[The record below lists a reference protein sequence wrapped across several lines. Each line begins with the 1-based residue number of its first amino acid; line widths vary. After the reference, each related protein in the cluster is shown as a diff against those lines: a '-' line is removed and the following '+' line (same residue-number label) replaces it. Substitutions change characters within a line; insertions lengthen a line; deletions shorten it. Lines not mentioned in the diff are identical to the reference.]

1 MQIELVETLRPG
13 QRREPEASERAGEL
27 AGGVGGWEEGGTRGG
42 RLPLPHLMQDTR
54 VRVTV
59 SREVWFGARA
69 DERSPGAKLTCKL
82 GRTKYLPVHLESW
95 FLPGWI
101 SLQLKNSI
109 SPPPNYN
116 MITPAATICHC
127 GEDLP
132 QFLAA
137 VLIFSPPKGQTKI
150 PRLGRGRG
158 SGGADNYRKQTS
170 RKQVNRLRDQL
181 SKNGSKQLPSNQAV

>member
-1 MQIELVETLRPG
+1 M
-13 QRREPEASERAGEL
+13 
-27 AGGVGGWEEGGTRGG
+27 GGWEEGGTRGG

-158 SGGADNYRKQTS
+158 YGAADNYRKQTS

>member
-1 MQIELVETLRPG
+1 M
-13 QRREPEASERAGEL
+13 
-27 AGGVGGWEEGGTRGG
+27 GGWEEGGTRAG

>member
-109 SPPPNYN
+109 SPPPNYY